1 MEEITG
7 AVLNGVFMILVA
19 LIGYASQKLAAYFKK
34 EGILTELESKKAYAD
49 IVVRA
54 TQQIY
59 QEANGPEKLQ
69 RAKTQLIDY
78 LQSKKIPFT
87 EAELETL
94 IESTVKSMKDG
105 VVEGLKEGE
114 V

>member
-1 MEEITG
+1 MEEIT
-7 AVLNGVFMILVA
+7 AALLNGFFMVLVA
-19 LIGYASQKLAAYFKK
+19 VIGYAAQKLAAYFKK

-78 LQSKKIPFT
+78 LQSKNIPFT

-94 IESTVKSMKDG
+94 IESTVKSMNDG
-105 VVEGLKEGE
+105 IAEGLKEGE

>member
-7 AVLNGVFMILVA
+7 ALLNGFFMILVA
-19 LIGYASQKLAAYFKK
+19 VIGYASQKVAAYFKK

-69 RAKTQLIDY
+69 RAKSQLIDY

-87 EAELETL
+87 EAELESL

-105 VVEGLKEGE
+105 IADGLKEGE
-114 V
+114 S

>member
-59 QEANGPEKLQ
+59 QEADGPVKLQ

>member
-7 AVLNGVFMILVA
+7 ALLNGLFMVLVA

-59 QEANGPEKLQ
+59 QEADGPVKLQ
-69 RAKTQLIDY
+69 RAKAQLIDY
-78 LQSKKIPFT
+78 LQSKRIPFT
-87 EAELETL
+87 EAELESL

-105 VVEGLKEGE
+105 IAEGLKEGE